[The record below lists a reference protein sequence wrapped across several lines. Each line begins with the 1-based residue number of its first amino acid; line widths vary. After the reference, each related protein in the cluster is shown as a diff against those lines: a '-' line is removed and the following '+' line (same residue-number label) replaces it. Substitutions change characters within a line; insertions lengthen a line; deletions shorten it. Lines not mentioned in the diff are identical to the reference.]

1 MFLEEKA
8 KFGKLMEL
16 LGENGLGLI
25 SQIVVHRIV
34 GGGIA
39 ANASPEASFAIAF
52 VPGPEIAGTGRQFWF
67 GGMSAGTWRVLE
79 LLTYLVFDDSSCML
93 LEQPEDSIHPGLLEK
108 VVGILNRYASHTQV
122 ICTSHSPKVMNAI
135 GPKGIRFVTAKSGTT
150 IVRELSDNQM
160 QAADTYLADSGM
172 LSDFLELIRED

>member
-1 MFLEEKA
+1 
-8 KFGKLMEL
+8 
-16 LGENGLGLI
+16 
-25 SQIVVHRIV
+25 
-34 GGGIA
+34 
-39 ANASPEASFAIAF
+39 
-52 VPGPEIAGTGRQFWF
+52 
-67 GGMSAGTWRVLE
+67 
-79 LLTYLVFDDSSCML
+79 ML